1 MAKTLLTYMLLL
13 IISFQLFPI
22 KELSLSFFHNNLY
35 EDLEEFSVEKK
46 DTEKGEDE
54 FKEKKMEWLGSS
66 YLESALFFQLNK
78 QIHVVLNSSFFSRN
92 FDDIPTLPP
101 LSGF

>member
-1 MAKTLLTYMLLL
+1 MLLL

-22 KELSLSFFHNNLY
+22 KELSLSLSPNNLY
-35 EDLEEFSVEKK
+35 EEVEELSTEKK

-54 FKEKKMEWLGSS
+54 FKEKKIEWLGSS
-66 YLESALFFQLNK
+66 CLESLMFFQLNK
-78 QIHVVLNSSFFSRN
+78 QIHVILNIVFFSRN